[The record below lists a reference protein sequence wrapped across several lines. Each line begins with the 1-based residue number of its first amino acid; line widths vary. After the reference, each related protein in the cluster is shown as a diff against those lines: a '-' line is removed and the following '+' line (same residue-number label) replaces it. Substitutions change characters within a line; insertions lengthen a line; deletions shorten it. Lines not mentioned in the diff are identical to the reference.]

1 MYVAWRPGRDS
12 LRRGRRQEETLGGRP
27 ELASGPKLTN
37 SDGGP
42 THSSQASHSFAAS
55 QKNIRLNIEQP
66 VTKCSVAADREQRS
80 LDVCPPPVSSPF
92 YLRFGLRQLS
102 GETSGS
108 SAAGRRALNPGRPP
122 PRCNLKGG

>member
-80 LDVCPPPVSSPF
+80 LDVCPPPLALLFISVLVSANSQEKHLALQP
-92 YLRFGLRQLS
+92 LD
-102 GETSGS
+102 
-108 SAAGRRALNPGRPP
+108 AGRSTLAGRP
-122 PRCNLKGG
+122 RVAT